1 MLRKQ
6 VPKETRR
13 SEYLGGAKLLIA
25 VVLFALVWS
34 APPAR
39 GQEPCSG
46 LPSSVVLNAN
56 CFTVNECGDQT
67 CKPNGSGG
75 GSTIGTCELSDLDDP
90 CVRHGC
96 VGSTCTVGD

>member
-25 VVLFALVWS
+25 VVLFAVAWF

-46 LPSSVVLNAN
+46 LDSSVAKNAS

-67 CKPNGSGG
+67 CRPTSPG
-75 GSTIGTCELSDLDDP
+75 GSTLATCQLSDLDDP
-90 CVRHGC
+90 CIHHGC
-96 VGSTCTVGD
+96 LGSTCSVGD